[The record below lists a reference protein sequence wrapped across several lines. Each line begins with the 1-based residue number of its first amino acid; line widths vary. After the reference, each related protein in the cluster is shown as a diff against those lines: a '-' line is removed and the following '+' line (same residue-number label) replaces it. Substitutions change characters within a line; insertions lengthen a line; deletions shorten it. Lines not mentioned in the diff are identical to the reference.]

1 MRIAMCCDFFYPRL
15 GGVEMHIWSLSQC
28 LIRRGHKVIV
38 ITHQTDGPNKR
49 QGIRYMT
56 NNLKVYYLPLV
67 PMVDNVT
74 LPTFA
79 GGFGLFRTVLIR
91 ERIQI
96 VHGHQA
102 TSAFMHECILQ
113 AKTMGYKAIYTDHS
127 LFGFADAASIHL
139 NKVMKF
145 TLSDI
150 DHAICV
156 SHTCK
161 ENLVLRASLDP
172 SIVST
177 IPNAVDASKF
187 TPSSS
192 ATPSPPLDP
201 LRDPITVVIIS
212 RLVYRKGIDLV
223 GKTIELVCARCPNVK
238 FLIGGDGNKRL
249 LLEEMREKCQ
259 LHDRVTLWGAVPHE
273 HVRHVLTQGHIFLN
287 SSLTE
292 SFCIAILEAAACG
305 LFVVSTRVGGVPEVL
320 PPDMIR
326 FSKDIT
332 PEDLADAVVESIP
345 LLAKVDKTDFH
356 DRVETMYNWYDVA
369 ERTERVYRNVIQ
381 LPTSPLIHR
390 PPNWN
395 GFDNIV
401 GFVDSFRKYYG
412 MGPVAGIL
420 GCTVAACLF
429 VYLQYL
435 EWLKPSE
442 DVEVALDIVADTSS
456 HQQTTT
462 TTQPTTVPT

>member
-1 MRIAMCCDFFYPRL
+1 
-15 GGVEMHIWSLSQC
+15 
-28 LIRRGHKVIV
+28 
-38 ITHQTDGPNKR
+38 
-49 QGIRYMT
+49 
-56 NNLKVYYLPLV
+56 
-67 PMVDNVT
+67 
-74 LPTFA
+74 
-79 GGFGLFRTVLIR
+79 
-91 ERIQI
+91 
-96 VHGHQA
+96 
-102 TSAFMHECILQ
+102 
-113 AKTMGYKAIYTDHS
+113 
-127 LFGFADAASIHL
+127 
-139 NKVMKF
+139 
-145 TLSDI
+145 
-150 DHAICV
+150 
-156 SHTCK
+156 
-161 ENLVLRASLDP
+161 
-172 SIVST
+172 
-177 IPNAVDASKF
+177 
-187 TPSSS
+187 
-192 ATPSPPLDP
+192 
-201 LRDPITVVIIS
+201 
-212 RLVYRKGIDLV
+212 
-223 GKTIELVCARCPNVK
+223 TIELVCARCPNVK

-390 PPNWN
+390 
-395 GFDNIV
+395 
-401 GFVDSFRKYYG
+401 FRKYYG

-435 EWLKPSE
+435 EWLKPSD

-456 HQQTTT
+456 HQPPPNNNDD
-462 TTQPTTVPT
+462 PTTHDSTNVTKE

>member
-1 MRIAMCCDFFYPRL
+1 MCCDFFYPRL

-390 PPNWN
+390 
-395 GFDNIV
+395 
-401 GFVDSFRKYYG
+401 FRKYYG

-435 EWLKPSE
+435 EWLKPSD

-456 HQQTTT
+456 HQPPPNNNDD
-462 TTQPTTVPT
+462 PTTHDSTNVTKE

>member
-1 MRIAMCCDFFYPRL
+1 MCCDFFYPRL

-223 GKTIELVCARCPNVK
+223 GKVRCLIYTAITFSITYGNSVAHHQVRVK
-238 FLIGGDGNKRL
+238 
-249 LLEEMREKCQ
+249 
-259 LHDRVTLWGAVPHE
+259 A
-273 HVRHVLTQGHIFLN
+273 
-287 SSLTE
+287 
-292 SFCIAILEAAACG
+292 
-305 LFVVSTRVGGVPEVL
+305 
-320 PPDMIR
+320 
-326 FSKDIT
+326 
-332 PEDLADAVVESIP
+332 
-345 LLAKVDKTDFH
+345 
-356 DRVETMYNWYDVA
+356 
-369 ERTERVYRNVIQ
+369 
-381 LPTSPLIHR
+381 
-390 PPNWN
+390 
-395 GFDNIV
+395 
-401 GFVDSFRKYYG
+401 
-412 MGPVAGIL
+412 
-420 GCTVAACLF
+420 
-429 VYLQYL
+429 
-435 EWLKPSE
+435 
-442 DVEVALDIVADTSS
+442 
-456 HQQTTT
+456 
-462 TTQPTTVPT
+462 

>member
-1 MRIAMCCDFFYPRL
+1 MATVAATRGSDGRLRIAMCCDFFYPRL

-28 LIRRGHKVIV
+28 LLRQGHKVIV
-38 ITHQTDGPNKR
+38 ITHMTEGSEKR

-67 PMVDNVT
+67 TMVDNVT
-74 LPTFA
+74 LPTFTA
-79 GGFGLFRTVLIR
+79 GFALFRTVLIR

-102 TSAFMHECILQ
+102 TSAFMHECIVQ

-127 LFGFADAASIHL
+127 LFGFADAASVHL

-156 SHTCK
+156 SHTCR

-172 SIVST
+172 TIVST
-177 IPNAVDASKF
+177 IPNAVDATKF
-187 TPSSS
+187 TPKENSE
-192 ATPSPPLDP
+192 AKPPTDP
-201 LRDPITVVIIS
+201 LHDPITVVIIS

-259 LHDRVTLWGAVPHE
+259 LHDRVTLWGAVPHAE
-273 HVRHVLTQGHIFLN
+273 VRNVLSQGHIFLN

-305 LFVVSTRVGGVPEVL
+305 LYVVSTRVGGVPEVL

-332 PEDLADAVVESIP
+332 PEDLADAVVESLP
-345 LLAKVDKTDFH
+345 LLAKVNKQEFH
-356 DRVETMYNWYDVA
+356 DRVQQMYNWDAVA
-369 ERTERVYRNVIQ
+369 ARTERVYRNVIE
-381 LPTSPLIHR
+381 LPTPSLIHR
-390 PPNWN
+390 
-395 GFDNIV
+395 
-401 GFVDSFRKYYG
+401 FRKIYG
-412 MGPVAGIL
+412 MGPVAGII
-420 GCTVAACLF
+420 GCIIASCLF
-429 VYLQYL
+429 MYLQFL
-435 EWLKPSE
+435 EYRKPY
-442 DVEVALDIVADTSS
+442 DDIEVALEFPPPATA
-456 HQQTTT
+456 TTDEPPVQAT
-462 TTQPTTVPT
+462 A

>member
-1 MRIAMCCDFFYPRL
+1 
-15 GGVEMHIWSLSQC
+15 
-28 LIRRGHKVIV
+28 
-38 ITHQTDGPNKR
+38 
-49 QGIRYMT
+49 
-56 NNLKVYYLPLV
+56 
-67 PMVDNVT
+67 
-74 LPTFA
+74 
-79 GGFGLFRTVLIR
+79 
-91 ERIQI
+91 
-96 VHGHQA
+96 
-102 TSAFMHECILQ
+102 
-113 AKTMGYKAIYTDHS
+113 
-127 LFGFADAASIHL
+127 
-139 NKVMKF
+139 
-145 TLSDI
+145 
-150 DHAICV
+150 
-156 SHTCK
+156 
-161 ENLVLRASLDP
+161 
-172 SIVST
+172 
-177 IPNAVDASKF
+177 
-187 TPSSS
+187 
-192 ATPSPPLDP
+192 
-201 LRDPITVVIIS
+201 
-212 RLVYRKGIDLV
+212 
-223 GKTIELVCARCPNVK
+223 TIELVCARCPNVK